1 MSAPLSLQP
10 GKTDAFRYDLEWA
23 IIGKDVLLPM
33 DLRSPCHF
41 EKSSVP
47 ALDPTDVAIIEVL
60 QEDGRIAISELG
72 RRIGLSQP
80 ATSERVKRL
89 EERGIITGYAA
100 KINPAALGLRMMV
113 VIRLRTTH
121 EHIQSCLKQ
130 FSEMPHVMEVLRLT
144 GEDCFILKVFVPSP
158 QELETIVDAV
168 ARHGAVTTSLVLRSE
183 PSKPIGRALIQ
194 R

>member
-1 MSAPLSLQP
+1 MPV
-10 GKTDAFRYDLEWA
+10 RE
-23 IIGKDVLLPM
+23 
-33 DLRSPCHF
+33 
-41 EKSSVP
+41 SSVRESSLRASSDAP
-47 ALDPTDVAIIEVL
+47 ALDPTDIAIIEVM

-72 RRIGLSQP
+72 RRVGLSQP

-89 EERGIITGYAA
+89 EERGIITGYTA
-100 KINPAALGLRMMV
+100 KINPAALGLRMMA

-121 EHIQSCLKQ
+121 EHIQACLKQ
-130 FSEMPHVMEVLRLT
+130 FSEMPEIMEVLRLT

-183 PSKPIGRALIQ
+183 QPKPIGRALIP
-194 R
+194 RR